1 MKKTVLMKTEPTK
14 MRKKYVFVVLGGLCA
29 VLLLAVLGV
38 KVSLRQSAEN
48 ISVRFTDFHKAD
60 AQEVAG
66 FSSYTLDESGMFWGY
81 FTNPA
86 AEDELRAEPTQYR
99 MEDYEP
105 YVITV
110 TIDNQ
115 AKFPVVSKRLV
126 GIYSDECVLTKV
138 YFDGVYDG
146 TNIAAGEAKQEQLL
160 IWLNKEL
167 SEDQIEQY
175 LKDLQISYDLVGDLS
190 LTKNGYAPKNF
201 TVLGFPGETL

>member
-1 MKKTVLMKTEPTK
+1 
-14 MRKKYVFVVLGGLCA
+14 MRKKYVFAVLLSLCA
-29 VLLLAVLGV
+29 GLLLAVLGV

-60 AQEVAG
+60 AQEAAD
-66 FSSYTLDESGMFWGY
+66 FPFYTLDESGMFWGY

-86 AEDELRAEPTQYR
+86 AEDELRAEPTKYR
-99 MEDYEP
+99 VEDYDP
-105 YVITV
+105 YVIMV

-115 AKFPVVSKRLV
+115 AKFPLVGKRLV
-126 GIYSDECVLTKV
+126 GIYSEECVLTKV
-138 YFDGVYDG
+138 HSDGIYDG
-146 TNIAAGEAKQEQLL
+146 ADIAAGEAKQERLL

-167 SEDQIEQY
+167 SEEQMEQC
-175 LKDLQISYDLVGDLS
+175 LKDLQISYDLVGNLS

>member
-1 MKKTVLMKTEPTK
+1 
-14 MRKKYVFVVLGGLCA
+14 MRKKYVFAVLLSLCV

-48 ISVRFTDFHKAD
+48 IPVRFTDFHKAD
-60 AQEVAG
+60 AQEVAD
-66 FSSYTLDESGMFWGY
+66 FPFCTLDESGMFWGY

-86 AEDELRAEPTQYR
+86 AEDELRAEPTKYR
-99 MEDYEP
+99 VEDYEP

-115 AKFPVVSKRLV
+115 AKFPVVGKRLV
-126 GIYSDECVLTKV
+126 GIYSEECVLTKV
-138 YFDGVYDG
+138 HSDGVYDG
-146 TNIAAGEAKQEQLL
+146 ANISAGEAKQEQLL

-167 SEDQIEQY
+167 SEEQREQY
-175 LKDLQISYDLVGDLS
+175 LKDLQISYEFIGNLS

-201 TVLGFPGETL
+201 TVLGAAEEAL